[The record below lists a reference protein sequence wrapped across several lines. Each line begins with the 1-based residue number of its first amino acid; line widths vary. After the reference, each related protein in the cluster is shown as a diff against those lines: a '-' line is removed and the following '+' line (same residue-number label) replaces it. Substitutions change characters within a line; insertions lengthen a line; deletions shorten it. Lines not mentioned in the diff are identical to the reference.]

1 VFIGTA
7 PTANFLF
14 CVNYASSAI
23 DLTIIITVVVVVI
36 CCLVVIVVVIVIYWR
51 RRRRRREMEAAA
63 AEFPVEL
70 RANRRQTDIDNAVNS
85 VRDKD
90 DDDDNDDAR

>member
-1 VFIGTA
+1 
-7 PTANFLF
+7 
-14 CVNYASSAI
+14 
-23 DLTIIITVVVVVI
+23 
-36 CCLVVIVVVIVIYWR
+36 
-51 RRRRRREMEAAA
+51 MEAAA

-90 DDDDNDDAR
+90 DDDDNDDARWGIPVFAYSQQNFCVAKKAKASLFTSMPIAKHFWSQSEPRLSISRFLGSAMPRWVM